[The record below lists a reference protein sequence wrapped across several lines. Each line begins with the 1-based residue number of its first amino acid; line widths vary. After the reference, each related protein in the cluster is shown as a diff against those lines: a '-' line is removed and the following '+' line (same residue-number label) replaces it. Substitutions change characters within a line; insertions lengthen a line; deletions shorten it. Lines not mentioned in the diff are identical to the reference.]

1 MAEGVDF
8 SWARPG
14 GAAIKAAGK
23 TFVMRYLYPDGQGG
37 KGLDLSEVQDYR
49 AHGLAIGVVWESSK
63 NRALDGFAAG
73 AQDARTSV
81 AQLAALGM
89 SGTPVFFAVD
99 WDATSAQYAAIGSYL
114 DGATSVLGKNKTG
127 LYAGFGP
134 IDALVGVHCAYG
146 WQTYAWSGGRVSSKA
161 HVYQYRNGQVLNGG
175 SVDFCRSLAVDF
187 GAYGSTSLAG
197 ETGTPITPPR
207 RHDDMSKLYYQQNT
221 TPTLYALAGDSPGTP
236 ANWLETTD
244 QGLANGWSAQ
254 IGAASIPLNAATFAS
269 YKADYLSPL
278 AVGSSVSSSVDLG
291 PLLDAIKAIP
301 KPPTGGT
308 ITLT

>member
-1 MAEGVDF
+1 MSEGIDF

-14 GAAIKAAGK
+14 GAAIQAAGK
-23 TFVMRYLYPDGQGG
+23 TFVMRYLYPDGPGG

-49 AHGLAIGVVWESSK
+49 AHGLAVGVVFESSGG
-63 NRALDGFAAG
+63 RSLSGFAAG
-73 AQDARTSV
+73 ASDAQIAV
-81 AQLAALGM
+81 GQLVSLGM
-89 SGTPVFFAVD
+89 AGTPVYFAVD
-99 WDATSAQYAAIGSYL
+99 FDATPAQYTAIASYL
-114 DGATSVLGKNKTG
+114 DGAASVLGKNKTG
-127 LYAGFGP
+127 LYAGLGP

-161 HVYQYRNGQVLNGG
+161 HVYQYKNGQTLNGS
-175 SVDFCRSLAVDF
+175 SVDYCRSLKPDF
-187 GAYGSTSLAG
+187 GAYGTSLAE

-207 RHDDMSKLYYQQNT
+207 RHDDMSKLYYQQDT

-254 IGAASIPLNAATFAS
+254 IGAASIPLNAATFAN

-278 AVGSSVSSSVDLG
+278 AIGSSVSASVDLG